1 MSDFG
6 IVIEVWRCIEVEAI
20 KGAGKQRLWI
30 AVSVYLQT
38 QQSASY
44 MF

>member
-20 KGAGKQRLWI
+20 REAGKQRLWI
-30 AVSVYLQT
+30 AVSVCLQI

-44 MF
+44 KF